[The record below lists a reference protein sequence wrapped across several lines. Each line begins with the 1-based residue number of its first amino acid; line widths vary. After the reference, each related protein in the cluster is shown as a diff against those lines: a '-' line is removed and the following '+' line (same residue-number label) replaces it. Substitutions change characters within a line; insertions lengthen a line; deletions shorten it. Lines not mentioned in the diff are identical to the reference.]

1 MQMSV
6 GEIKRSYDQAKN
18 KKHQIDVL
26 ADLNCCS
33 REDIEKILAVES
45 SRIPKEEAVTC
56 TDSLNLDG
64 VFDILYCRLDELEG
78 EIKLLEEEYQ
88 KVKNAIE
95 VLGKVRSE
103 HGECKTA

>member
-1 MQMSV
+1 MQMTV
-6 GEIKRSYDQAKN
+6 GEIKRNYDQAKN
-18 KKHQIDVL
+18 KSRQIGIL

-45 SRIPKEEAVTC
+45 SRTSKEETITY

-64 VFDILYCRLDELEG
+64 VFDILYHRLDELEG
-78 EIKLLEEEYQ
+78 EIKLLEEEYL